1 MSGIIKTRMM
11 SETKRQIG
19 DGLIGN
25 RRVNIR
31 ERKRILT
38 NITYRNSSNLT
49 RPLIN
54 ANWPFWVKS
63 CNLFPLIISATCN
76 FTIII

>member
-1 MSGIIKTRMM
+1 MSGINKTGM

-31 ERKRILT
+31 EKRIIRIFRYILT
-38 NITYRNSSNLT
+38 NT
-49 RPLIN
+49 
-54 ANWPFWVKS
+54 
-63 CNLFPLIISATCN
+63 
-76 FTIII
+76 